1 MSPAEIAP
9 AIQQKYAEHS
19 ALLAELAATDYVPVA
34 LKVNEK
40 KIGEIEKALKQ
51 KQEAV
56 KGLERKTKSEYKDI
70 SELQRSGTKR
80 FLLRLKVGA
89 ENAQKTLAKEEKEY
103 MDAFQA
109 ENNEKLAISTLE
121 EELNNAKL
129 SNIDLKAK
137 ADRYKKARKRLDE
150 LYVELFEGHTN
161 DYPEEDEAEQAVK
174 ESEAK
179 HAKDQENLTK
189 LSQGHSWLHK
199 AENSMEKVLE
209 RLNKA
214 EEASLKELAAV
225 TQNYNVYEMKDLK
238 AAKKYALEVETY
250 VGEARKLDPR
260 VANLGQISIPFQ
272 DAGYQPQF
280 GSDKGDLVIHRLISD
295 ANKECIRYHAKLEA
309 EANKAKPQIKEATK
323 VAVESG
329 TDLAKKRA
337 KLEEIRRK
345 IFEDVYKG
353 VLPQKGPW
361 VPTQGIPDNEG
372 PSPGGFGGPSPGG
385 FGGPSPGG
393 FGGPSPGGFGGP
405 AFPSIN
411 VSTDSPTSVRSFP
424 AGGFRS
430 PHGSIEVASPA
441 AEGGDALGF
450 PISPAFQHPVDR
462 IAPTEPGFRRTAEMN
477 VIASI
482 AAVSIPAATPWAINR
497 EAAAMLLNAAQ
508 EPIDGE
514 DADFSMPQAPGSPQ
528 LPGGNVTIPPTPS
541 SPGFPSSPAEAAF
554 STIQT
559 KSGEEIA
566 YDGPRVKLF
575 KFDSTSDPA
584 KWDDVGS
591 GRLRVIAEKESK
603 TVRLVVSTSQGTNP
617 ILDRPI
623 RSGARLLPHPSSD
636 RSFMWTLETE
646 PKGPFA
652 IRMSSP
658 EAAREV
664 YNAFERVQ
672 RIFPPPPPTSGD
684 DIWPAMPLA
693 PGDEPP
699 SIPAGPTAMPAA
711 PASTSSPPSMPSA
724 PAEAFNAPTGAAPA
738 MPSAPGAP
746 VAWPQSPDR
755 PLAMPGGMPTT
766 PSDANKASA
775 NPATMPTSPADV
787 KKAASSSAAGVT
799 AGVAALNLSGSKA
812 PSNGGK

>member
-19 ALLAELAATDYVPVA
+19 TLLAELAATDYVPVA

-40 KIGEIEKALKQ
+40 KIEEIKKALTQ

-56 KGLERKTKSEYKDI
+56 KGLERKTKTEYKDI

-137 ADRYKKARKRLDE
+137 ADRYQKARKRLDE

-179 HAKDQENLTK
+179 HAKDQERLTK

-199 AENSMEKVLE
+199 AEKSMEKVLE

-250 VGEARKLDPR
+250 IGEARKLDPR

-280 GSDKGDLVIHRLISD
+280 GSDKGDLIIHRLISD
-295 ANKECIRYHAKLEA
+295 ANKECIRYQAKLEV
-309 EANKAKPQIKEATK
+309 EASKAKPQVKEATK

-345 IFEDVYKG
+345 IFEDIHKG
-353 VLPQKGPW
+353 ILPEKGPW
-361 VPTQGIPDNEG
+361 VPTQGIPDNDG
-372 PSPGGFGGPSPGG
+372 PSPGGFGGPSPGGFGGPSLGGFGGPSPGG

-393 FGGPSPGGFGGP
+393 FGGPT
-405 AFPSIN
+405 FPSIN

-430 PHGSIEVASPA
+430 PHGSIEVASPH
-441 AEGGDALGF
+441 AEGGDAPGF

-528 LPGGNVTIPPTPS
+528 MPGGNVTIPPTPS

-554 STIQT
+554 SAIQT
-559 KSGEEIA
+559 KPGEEIA
-566 YDGPRVKLF
+566 YDGP
-575 KFDSTSDPA
+575 
-584 KWDDVGS
+584 
-591 GRLRVIAEKESK
+591 
-603 TVRLVVSTSQGTNP
+603 Q
-617 ILDRPI
+617 
-623 RSGARLLPHPSSD
+623 
-636 RSFMWTLETE
+636 
-646 PKGPFA
+646 
-652 IRMSSP
+652 
-658 EAAREV
+658 
-664 YNAFERVQ
+664 
-672 RIFPPPPPTSGD
+672 
-684 DIWPAMPLA
+684 
-693 PGDEPP
+693 
-699 SIPAGPTAMPAA
+699 
-711 PASTSSPPSMPSA
+711 
-724 PAEAFNAPTGAAPA
+724 
-738 MPSAPGAP
+738 
-746 VAWPQSPDR
+746 R
-755 PLAMPGGMPTT
+755 PLAMPGGMPTS
-766 PSDANKASA
+766 PSDANKSST
-775 NPATMPTSPADV
+775 NPTTMPTSPADV
-787 KKAASSSAAGVT
+787 KKAATSSAGGVT
-799 AGVAALNLSGSKA
+799 AGVAALNLTGSQA